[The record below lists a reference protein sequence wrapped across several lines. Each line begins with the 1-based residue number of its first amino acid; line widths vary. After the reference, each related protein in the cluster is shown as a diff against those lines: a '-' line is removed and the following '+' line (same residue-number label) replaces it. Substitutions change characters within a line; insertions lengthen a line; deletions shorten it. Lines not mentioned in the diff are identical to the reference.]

1 MRKKARAKMS
11 NVKAVYDYAKGKW
24 TMKVQQ
30 FMIPI
35 YGYLVSTGKYALTKK
50 DRKEGQ
56 KVIPVAYIEAVAEWI
71 AKQVEEEQ

>member
-1 MRKKARAKMS
+1 MS
-11 NVKAVYDYAKGKW
+11 NAKAVYDYVKGKW
-24 TMKVQQ
+24 TMKVQE

-35 YGYLVSTGKYALTKK
+35 YGYLVSELKYALTKK

-71 AKQVEEEQ
+71 AKRVEEEQ

>member
-1 MRKKARAKMS
+1 MS
-11 NVKAVYDYAKGKW
+11 NVKAFYDYAKGKW

-35 YGYLVSTGKYALTKK
+35 YGYLVSTGK
-50 DRKEGQ
+50 EGQ

>member
-1 MRKKARAKMS
+1 MRKKARANMS
-11 NVKAVYDYAKGKW
+11 NVTAVYDFVKGVYK
-24 TMKVQQ
+24 MKVQQ

-35 YGYLVSTGKYALTKK
+35 YGYLVSAGKYALTKK

-71 AKQVEEEQ
+71 AKKVEDEQ

>member
-1 MRKKARAKMS
+1 MS
-11 NVKAVYDYAKGKW
+11 NGRAIYDYVKGVYK
-24 TMKVQQ
+24 MKVQQ

-56 KVIPVAYIEAVAEWI
+56 KVIPVAYIQAVAEWI

>member
-1 MRKKARAKMS
+1 MS
-11 NVKAVYDYAKGKW
+11 NVKAVYDYAKGKI

-30 FMIPI
+30 FMVPV
-35 YGYLVSTGKYALTKK
+35 YGYLVSVGKYALTKK